1 MLDAVLIMHSTPVQ
15 FSDMLALMPND
26 NMEGDKLVDSSC
38 RCSLGVQGLE
48 RHSQM
53 QIQMKTLLA
62 FKPKIYIAVPIVN
75 KHSYLNTKDQ
85 MEGDKMVDSFQMQNR
100 VSWISKAQIFLL
112 VVPLDSHPDT
122 NTSFARRLDKYNY
135 KYKYK

>member
-1 MLDAVLIMHSTPVQ
+1 MPYAVHIMHSPPMQ

-62 FKPKIYIAVPIVN
+62 LKPCIYLVPN
-75 KHSYLNTKDQ
+75 KQTQL
-85 MEGDKMVDSFQMQNR
+85 F
-100 VSWISKAQIFLL
+100 
-112 VVPLDSHPDT
+112 
-122 NTSFARRLDKYNY
+122 KYNGSNGR
-135 KYKYK
+135 